1 MYNVTCVCQPMYTCT
16 TTHVHRCTP
25 PQRASIITD
34 STGPTNISHAYTV
47 PMFVELCCYFRGS
60 ITSSCLCY
68 MWLFF
73 SVMSY
78 RELAGWT
85 ALLPLLGP
93 HHEAIWDQ
101 YTQQDPYIVFLN
113 GWAFMWREWF
123 VLIVYWTSVES
134 NLQLQINNTPK
145 TNSVPTLC
153 LLPYEMPWKPTK
165 IESSDPGI
173 RLTSM
178 NSRNQLNIL
187 IPDFN

>member
-1 MYNVTCVCQPMYTCT
+1 MFVSAYVHMYDYTCT
-16 TTHVHRCTP
+16 QMYTP
-25 PQRASIITD
+25 TKGIYYYRLYRSYKYQSCLYC
-34 STGPTNISHAYTV
+34 SNVCS
-47 PMFVELCCYFRGS
+47 CCYFRGS

-85 ALLPLLGP
+85 ALLPLLRASPWGDTRSI
-93 HHEAIWDQ
+93 HTTI
-101 YTQQDPYIVFLN
+101 PYIVFLN

-145 TNSVPTLC
+145 THSVPTLC
-153 LLPYEMPWKPTK
+153 LLPYEMSRKLTK

>member
-1 MYNVTCVCQPMYTCT
+1 MCVSAYVHMYDYTCT
-16 TTHVHRCTP
+16 QMYTPTKGIYYYRLYRSYKYQSCLYCTNVC
-25 PQRASIITD
+25 S
-34 STGPTNISHAYTV
+34 
-47 PMFVELCCYFRGS
+47 CCYFRGS

-93 HHEAIWDQ
+93 HHKAIWDQ

-145 TNSVPTLC
+145 THSVPTLC